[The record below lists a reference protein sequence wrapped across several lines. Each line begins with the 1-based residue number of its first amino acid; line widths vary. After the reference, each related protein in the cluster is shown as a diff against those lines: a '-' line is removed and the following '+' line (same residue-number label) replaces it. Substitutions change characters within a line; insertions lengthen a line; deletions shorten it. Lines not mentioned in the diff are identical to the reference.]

1 MQGKSSDAD
10 SAAVWGLHEGEGRG
24 VVAECTQGIGVEG
37 SGINGVY
44 GTSSTT
50 GSGGVRGKHFGE
62 GHGVVGEGAGSAYA
76 GVFGRNSGTT
86 PL

>member
-1 MQGKSSDAD
+1 M
-10 SAAVWGLHEGEGRG
+10 WGLHEGEGRG
-24 VVAECTQGIGVEG
+24 VVGECTQGIGVEG

-44 GTSSTT
+44 GTSSSTTT

-62 GHGVVGEGAGSAYA
+62 GHGVVGEEAGSAYA